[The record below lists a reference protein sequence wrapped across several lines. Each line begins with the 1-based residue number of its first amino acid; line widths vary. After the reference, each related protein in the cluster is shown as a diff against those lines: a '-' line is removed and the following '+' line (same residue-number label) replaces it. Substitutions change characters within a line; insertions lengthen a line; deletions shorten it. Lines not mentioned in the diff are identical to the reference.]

1 VKLSELKSVIDQII
15 AEHGDVEVAVLG
27 EDGMNESDIQFVIE
41 DADSVITAIICD
53 PWTADQLEEIE
64 GALDD
69 ATDEDDVLN

>member
-1 VKLSELKSVIDQII
+1 MKLSELKSVIDQII

-64 GALDD
+64 DALDN
-69 ATDEDDVLN
+69 ASDEDDVLN